1 MCGRRTDL
9 DDSAA
14 LLRPSR
20 PHTSYFPRL
29 AAVEVPMLTD
39 WERRQL
45 AEIERGLNEDFT
57 LRRRAGRRF
66 GSITPWAATGLFVFV
81 ACLLVLTALGAWHV
95 AIALAAVCGLV
106 ALGRTTRRGRGGP
119 GPRRTSGR

>member
-1 MCGRRTDL
+1 
-9 DDSAA
+9 
-14 LLRPSR
+14 
-20 PHTSYFPRL
+20 
-29 AAVEVPMLTD
+29 MLTD

-45 AEIERGLNEDFT
+45 AEIERGLNEAFT

-66 GSITPWAATGLFVFV
+66 GSITPWAATGVFVFV